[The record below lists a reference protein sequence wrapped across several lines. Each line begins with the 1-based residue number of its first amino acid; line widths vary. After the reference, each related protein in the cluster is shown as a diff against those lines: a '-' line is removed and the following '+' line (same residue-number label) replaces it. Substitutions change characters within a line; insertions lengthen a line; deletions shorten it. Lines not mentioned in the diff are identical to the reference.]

1 MEKLIASHS
10 TIKFTGEWLKQE
22 KNFSD
27 VNIRRRNSQI
37 GTDLHIK
44 PADTHQFIDS
54 TSCHTYHCKKSI
66 PYSQA
71 LPYNRICSKKKKS
84 DQQWYDLEKW
94 LMEKDYRKRMVT
106 THILKARAESKN
118 SVLERCNTITFK
130 NKLTLTSLTIHRFRM
145 LEAYWRTF
153 KFC

>member
-22 KNFSD
+22 KDFSD
-27 VNIRRRNSQI
+27 VNIRLRYSQI

-84 DQQWYDLEKW
+84 DQQ
-94 LMEKDYRKRMVT
+94 
-106 THILKARAESKN
+106 
-118 SVLERCNTITFK
+118 
-130 NKLTLTSLTIHRFRM
+130 
-145 LEAYWRTF
+145 
-153 KFC
+153 

>member
-1 MEKLIASHS
+1 MDDIFFIWKQGENSFKQFAETLNVSHS
-10 TIKFTGEWLKQE
+10 TIKFSTEWSKE
-22 KNFSD
+22 EINFLD
-27 VNIRRRNSQI
+27 VYIRLRNSQI

-84 DQQWYDLEKW
+84 DQQ
-94 LMEKDYRKRMVT
+94 
-106 THILKARAESKN
+106 
-118 SVLERCNTITFK
+118 
-130 NKLTLTSLTIHRFRM
+130 
-145 LEAYWRTF
+145 
-153 KFC
+153 